1 MARLTRNAA
10 RLPSFG
16 EVVTGTRFLVRLPTF
31 LRRQITVD
39 EARRIVR
46 QRLERRE
53 TAFLELA
60 RRAIFAHPDSPYHRL
75 LRLAGCEYGDL
86 VRLVTETG
94 LEGALRS
101 LYRQGVYLTV
111 EEFKGRRPTLRGGV
125 SIDVDPGQCRN
136 PDLSG
141 HVWIQSSGSRGPGT
155 VTLKT
160 LEYVRDQ
167 AVNKCLV
174 WDAWGGPWRLAHWD
188 VPGGVLTAML
198 TSSISGTVP
207 ERWFS
212 PVNPWD
218 PSLHPRYRWSARAMR
233 WGSLLAG
240 RPLPLPRHVSVVD
253 PQPIVRWMRDVLQ
266 ADARPLLVGY
276 SSSIVA
282 LCRVAR
288 DAGLELPGARF
299 VLDGEPLTQARLDVI
314 RQVGAD
320 GSPTYAS
327 SECGRMADGCLD
339 PGAVDEVHLLS
350 DLHGLIQPGPD
361 GARPGLPRDAL
372 LVSSLGPSAPFIL
385 LNVSMGDQA
394 TVSERTCGCPLER
407 LGWTI
412 HLHAIRSYE
421 KLTAGGMTFLDT
433 DVVQVL
439 EEVLPARFGGVPTDY
454 QLVEEMAADGAPR
467 IALFVHPRLGPLPPE
482 AVAQTFLAAIAGGSG
497 AERIMGIVWR
507 DAGLLRVERQVPVAT
522 ATGKILHLH
531 SASSNRAMPSAPED
545 PSGRG
550 G

>member
-1 MARLTRNAA
+1 MARMTRGAA

-16 EVVTGTRFLVRLPTF
+16 DVVTGTRFLARLPTF
-31 LRRQITVD
+31 LRRPITVD

-46 QRLERRE
+46 QRFERRE

-60 RRAIFAHPDSPYHRL
+60 RRAIFAHPGSPYRRL

-94 LEGALRS
+94 IEGALRS
-101 LYRQGVYLTV
+101 LYCQGVYLTV
-111 EEFKGRRPTLRGGV
+111 EEFKGRRPTIRGSV
-125 SIDVDPGQCRN
+125 SINVDPGQCRN

-212 PVNPWD
+212 PVDPRD
-218 PSLHPRYRWSARAMR
+218 PSLHPRYRWSVRAMR

-240 RPLPLPRHVSVVD
+240 RPLPLPRHVPVAD
-253 PQPIVRWMRDVLQ
+253 PRPIVRWMRDVLQ
-266 ADARPLLVGY
+266 ARARPLLVGY

-282 LCRVAR
+282 LCRAAR
-288 DAGLELPGARF
+288 DDGLELLGARF

-320 GSPTYAS
+320 GSPTYSS

-339 PGAVDEVHLLS
+339 AAAVDEVHLLS
-350 DLHGLIQPGPD
+350 DLHGLIQPGPG
-361 GARPGLPRDAL
+361 GAGPGLPRDAL
-372 LVSSLGPSAPFIL
+372 LISSLGSSAPFIL

-394 TVSERTCGCPLER
+394 TVSERTCGCPLEQ
-407 LGWTI
+407 LGWTT
-412 HLHAIRSYE
+412 HLHGIRSYE

-433 DVVQVL
+433 DVIRVL

-454 QLVEEMAADGAPR
+454 HLVEEMAADGAPR
-467 IALFVHPRLGPLPPE
+467 IALFVHPRVGPFPPE
-482 AVAQTFLAAIAGGSG
+482 VVVQTFLAAIAGGSG

-531 SASSNRAMPSAPED
+531 SLSSNRAIPSAPED
-545 PSGRG
+545 PSG
-550 G
+550 